1 MRSYPNLILLLVLV
15 SVQVYTLRIDFSSF
29 VELTDLK
36 GDSYAESL
44 VQTINTALAN
54 KGGRIEAIQDLL
66 TELYN
71 KLVSDQTTAN
81 SDWAKREKSLNT
93 TITDT
98 SNLIE
103 KLATEIALAKKNL
116 AETNSKIDKSNVN
129 LKQYNSQKDAD
140 LSMVQTLHIKRNAD
154 ASIYKTNIQNH
165 QDLIMAIDAVVAEL
179 SKLKGSI
186 SGVNKPN
193 HIKDIDAETRDR
205 NFKNAAKPALLEI
218 FSESD
223 IDSFLEV
230 ATSADQDQLAKL
242 IDMLNSLKRSAQ
254 KSLADDDQNE
264 QDSIKIFN
272 VALARLEADIK
283 LLTESIKRQQDNLA
297 KYTAQKISLET
308 EISDKSSLKLK
319 NEQFLAQTIE
329 IRRQEK
335 LKYESDMRGRNREKE
350 IIKRLQKIVDEKLAR
365 MKEFLKAR
373 VNQ

>member
-36 GDSYAESL
+36 GDLYAESL

-71 KLVSDQTTAN
+71 KLVSDQTKAN

-116 AETNSKIDKSNVN
+116 AETNSKIDKSKVN

-186 SGVNKPN
+186 SGVNKPV

-242 IDMLNSLKRSAQ
+242 IGMLNSLKRSAQ

-308 EISDKSSLKLK
+308 EISDKSALKVK

>member
-71 KLVSDQTTAN
+71 KLVSDQTKAN

-116 AETNSKIDKSNVN
+116 AETNSKIDKSKVN

-186 SGVNKPN
+186 SGVNKPV

-242 IDMLNSLKRSAQ
+242 IGMLNSLKRSAQ

-308 EISDKSSLKLK
+308 EISDKSALKVK

>member
-71 KLVSDQTTAN
+71 KLVSDQTKAN

-116 AETNSKIDKSNVN
+116 AETNSKIDKSKVN

-186 SGVNKPN
+186 SGVNKPD

-242 IDMLNSLKRSAQ
+242 IGMLNSLKRSAQ

-308 EISDKSSLKLK
+308 EISDKSALKVK

>member
-71 KLVSDQTTAN
+71 KLVSDQTKAN

-283 LLTESIKRQQDNLA
+283 LLTESIKRQLDNLA

-308 EISDKSSLKLK
+308 EISDKSSLKVK

>member
-71 KLVSDQTTAN
+71 KLVSDQTKAD

-186 SGVNKPN
+186 SGVNKPD

-308 EISDKSSLKLK
+308 EISDKSALKVK

>member
-71 KLVSDQTTAN
+71 KLVSDQTKAN

-186 SGVNKPN
+186 SGVNKPD

-242 IDMLNSLKRSAQ
+242 IGMLNSLKRSAQ

-308 EISDKSSLKLK
+308 EISDKSALKVK

>member
-71 KLVSDQTTAN
+71 KLVSDQTKAN

-116 AETNSKIDKSNVN
+116 AETNSKIDKSKVN

-186 SGVNKPN
+186 SGVNKPV

-308 EISDKSSLKLK
+308 EISDKSALKVK